1 MTRPGTLFVLLLL
14 LAAPAFCEVIPPES
28 RPHAARMDQWRTM
41 LDAAD
46 EALRGERPQEAERIY
61 TEVIAAA
68 ETLEKVNLLVA
79 RAIDALADLRAEQ
92 GRLSEAQALYRRAA
106 KMWGKLLGPR
116 QPRLAITLHNLAVV
130 ELALDRP
137 EEARGHVLAALEIWE
152 LSLGSDSAQ
161 AQQSRAL
168 RERVAARLN
177 QERGDAEQAH

>member
-1 MTRPGTLFVLLLL
+1 
-14 LAAPAFCEVIPPES
+14 
-28 RPHAARMDQWRTM
+28 
-41 LDAAD
+41 
-46 EALRGERPQEAERIY
+46 
-61 TEVIAAA
+61 
-68 ETLEKVNLLVA
+68 
-79 RAIDALADLRAEQ
+79 
-92 GRLSEAQALYRRAA
+92 
-106 KMWGKLLGPR
+106 MWGKLLGPR